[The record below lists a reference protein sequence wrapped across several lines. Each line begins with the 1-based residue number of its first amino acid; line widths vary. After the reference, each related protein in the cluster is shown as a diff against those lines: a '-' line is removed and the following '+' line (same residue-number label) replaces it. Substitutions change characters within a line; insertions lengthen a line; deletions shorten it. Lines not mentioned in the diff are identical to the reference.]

1 MSRAEIARKFSGH
14 VMYHNIGNITTVFK
28 YDEKITISSSSGEAW
43 SLHMRIVITNI
54 SISAGE
60 LIDQESSRNMSSLR
74 IREAIVE
81 CLDEI
86 RSDSRENQL
95 KALQTL
101 ASITKVNP
109 QNRNLLAQTD
119 GAVSILLSLSKSAS
133 PAVETLALTI
143 LFNLSLNP
151 NLKQSLAEMENI
163 IYLNSAILAPASA
176 ESSKLAAS
184 FLCSLA
190 MLDKNKA
197 KFGVA
202 GTIQVLISAISSRS
216 HGPAS
221 HHLLSSLAEL
231 VQFHGNCTVA
241 VRSGAVPMLLKFA
254 ENRDGE
260 DLAGTSLAILCLL
273 ARFEEGLS
281 ALRKTDEIVGS
292 MLEVLKGRC
301 MLSKEGAADILI
313 RLFDESEG
321 CIRDALRLPDFLTVL
336 ADVSV
341 RGSGRARE
349 KAGSLMKKMMEVNLD
364 SHVDGKYLMHQW

>member
-1 MSRAEIARKFSGH
+1 MHI
-14 VMYHNIGNITTVFK
+14 I
-28 YDEKITISSSSGEAW
+28 
-43 SLHMRIVITNI
+43 ITNI

-101 ASITKVNP
+101 VSITKVNS

-119 GAVSILLSLSKSAS
+119 GAISILLSLSKSAS

-202 GTIQVLISAISSRS
+202 GTIQ
-216 HGPAS
+216 
-221 HHLLSSLAEL
+221 
-231 VQFHGNCTVA
+231 FHGNCTVA

-254 ENRDGE
+254 GNRDGE